1 MIGSLIGAGL
11 QVAGS
16 IIGGIKASKAAK
28 KAKRHVESQRRDNR
42 DWFNRRYYE
51 DATQRGDAQRV
62 LTKTAEAIRERNRQ
76 AAGVQAVMGGTDESV
91 AAAKRANSEALANAA
106 SGIVANADARKDA
119 IEAQY
124 MERDAQLSDKLAGI
138 EQNRANETAK
148 AIEGVGSA
156 AAKIGGAVDS
166 YMDSRVAKPEAQP
179 EKLSALPK
187 GTVSVPA
194 AGDPKVA
201 LENAI
206 KRDNAIKV

>member
-1 MIGSLIGAGL
+1 MIGSLISAGL

-28 KAKRHVESQRRDNR
+28 KAKRRVESQKRDNE

-91 AAAKRANSEALANAA
+91 AAAKMANSEALADAT

-124 MERDAQLSDKLAGI
+124 RERDAQLDEKLAGI
-138 EQNRANETAK
+138 EQNRANEISK
-148 AIEGVGSA
+148 AISGVGSA
-156 AAKIGGAVDS
+156 AAGIGGAVDS
-166 YMDSRVAKPEAQP
+166 YMDSRVAQP

-206 KRDNAIKV
+206 KRDNGLRV